1 MNDIIAEEVVR
12 GSSYVADEAPHK
24 LFPIII
30 NSDGETFSITNS
42 GTAPSLC
49 SLTVVPQND
58 IMLLTIKGL
67 TDEPITF
74 EKLKKGQMLTINGL
88 EGSVLVNGE
97 DAADSFHG
105 WEMPKLQPG
114 VNQVS
119 INNANILSLSVEYSP
134 NYI

>member
-1 MNDIIAEEVVR
+1 
-12 GSSYVADEAPHK
+12 
-24 LFPIII
+24 
-30 NSDGETFSITNS
+30 
-42 GTAPSLC
+42 
-49 SLTVVPQND
+49 
-58 IMLLTIKGL
+58 
-67 TDEPITF
+67 
-74 EKLKKGQMLTINGL
+74 MLTINGL